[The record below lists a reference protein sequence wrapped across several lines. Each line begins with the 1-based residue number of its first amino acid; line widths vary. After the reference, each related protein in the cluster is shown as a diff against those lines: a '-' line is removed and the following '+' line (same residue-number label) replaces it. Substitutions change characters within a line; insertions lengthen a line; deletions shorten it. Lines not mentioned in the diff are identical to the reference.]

1 MRGVELW
8 VGSKSRPG
16 QKISI
21 EVMKLLMENME
32 VAVKGKF
39 SMLERG
45 YLTKKKG
52 LLHGL
57 FCGIIKGERGVHN
70 ICSGIAASHEKMKG
84 GSPGNCGN
92 TSDGYFKGGT
102 DRRHH
107 LQALVNETD

>member
-45 YLTKKKG
+45 YLTKKRDYFMGCFVESLRGSEGFIIYAAG
-52 LLHGL
+52 L
-57 FCGIIKGERGVHN
+57 
-70 ICSGIAASHEKMKG
+70 
-84 GSPGNCGN
+84 
-92 TSDGYFKGGT
+92 
-102 DRRHH
+102 RHH
-107 LQALVNETD
+107 IRK